1 MSVYFNDLE
10 ALLTQI
16 ESATTYYQV
25 LGIERGDDQE
35 KIKASYQN
43 LLSLLYPPYVVS
55 RSIPSDVNSRV
66 ERAFTKT
73 SQAFAALASFVRR
86 SAYDRA
92 LLSIAS
98 KPPAVPAQRKLPQTQ
113 RPQPK
118 AVAPITANSSS
129 VADETYDLSIQGSPE
144 SGGEV
149 YMEVERI
156 NIGSNRRR
164 CERFKLT
171 IPARISGY
179 EKTGGKWSEM
189 TETIDVSRTGA
200 RLRLRRRVRHG
211 TVLFLTLPLPSKLRG
226 HGYAEQS
233 YNVYTLVR
241 RVEHQKHGVCA
252 IGVEFLGEHPPK
264 GFLEKPWAIFRARR
278 WGGQDRRRPNRIEH
292 AETVRLEYFDENLN
306 TIAKEQARTENVGH
320 TGLRIVGT
328 AAPTEFDFV
337 RVTCPRLGFQSE
349 AELRNR
355 YMGKDGKERLCVKL
369 LEREWPTRG

>member
-1 MSVYFNDLE
+1 MSAYFNDLE
-10 ALLTQI
+10 GLLGRI

-25 LGIERGDDQE
+25 LGIDRGDDQE
-35 KIKASYQN
+35 KIKGSYQK

-55 RSIPSDVNSRV
+55 RSMPDEMNSRI
-66 ERAFTKT
+66 ERAFTKA

-98 KPPAVPAQRKLPQTQ
+98 KPPAVTAQKKVSPTQPLPV
-113 RPQPK
+113 K
-118 AVAPITANSSS
+118 AVAPINPSSS
-129 VADETYDLSIQGSPE
+129 AVADESYDLNIQGTPQ

-149 YMEVERI
+149 YMEVARI
-156 NIGSNRRR
+156 KVGSNRRR
-164 CERFKLT
+164 CERFKLA

-179 EKTGGKWSEM
+179 DKNGGKWSEM

-211 TVLFLTLPLPSKLRG
+211 MVLFLTLPLPSKLRG
-226 HGYAEQS
+226 HGYADQS

-241 RVEHQKHGVCA
+241 RVEHQKQGVCA

-292 AETVRLEYFDENLN
+292 AETVRLEYFDEALQS
-306 TIAKEQARTENVGH
+306 IGKEQAQTENISH

-328 AAPTEFDFV
+328 TAPPEFEFI
-337 RVTCPRLGFQSE
+337 RITCPRLGFQSE

-355 YMGKDGKERLCVKL
+355 YKGKDGKERLCVKL
-369 LEREWPTRG
+369 LDREWPSRG